1 MQKFGVLLFCVVIVF
16 FFFSIDYCCV
26 CLIYLMC
33 LLKLY
38 KEKKKIYIYIYIYIH
53 AHTSMIGLIYYI
65 NCLFFQNLFFLFFI
79 FCVVT
84 DNTLLTLE
92 GTACPT
98 LEPPQGMPS
107 SYLIIN
113 RSSKRF
119 LIAKAFK
126 QDVSCLFLFMYAIGE
141 MHQVISETYTC

>member
-1 MQKFGVLLFCVVIVF
+1 MFFLISSEGFSVQKFGVLLFCVVIVF
-16 FFFSIDYCCV
+16 WFVSIDYCCV

-38 KEKKKIYIYIYIYIH
+38 KEKKKKKYIYIYIH

-92 GTACPT
+92 GTACPHFGAT
-98 LEPPQGMPS
+98 PR
-107 SYLIIN
+107 N
-113 RSSKRF
+113 AF
-119 LIAKAFK
+119 L
-126 QDVSCLFLFMYAIGE
+126 LFDNKPI
-141 MHQVISETYTC
+141 V